1 MTTSSLKHTLVVLGL
16 ATAIHLDWHVARPG
30 HHLSLGWPAHW
41 LLSIPV
47 FALLAWYVHRAWPDH
62 PLSPSVLM
70 IGLAGFLAAVVE
82 PVWEIWT
89 GAPIAWAF
97 GAERLRAF
105 ALFAGLGAVTQVVI
119 LVLLR
124 ARVAKMAAEP

>member
-1 MTTSSLKHTLVVLGL
+1 MTTRSLTHALVVLGL
-16 ATAIHLDWHVARPG
+16 AIAMHLDWHVARPG

-47 FALLAWYVHRAWPDH
+47 FALLAWYIHRAWPVH
-62 PLSPSVLM
+62 PLSPSVTM

-82 PVWEIWT
+82 PAWEVWT

-97 GAERLRAF
+97 GAERLKAF
-105 ALFAGLGAVTQVVI
+105 ALFVVAGAVTHVVI

-124 ARVAKMAAEP
+124 ARAARMVAEP